1 MYLRRGGLTN
11 RSLDEQ
17 GSEKGKR
24 EWGKGKREWGWEKTS
39 EPCID
44 AEPDQ
49 GHWPS
54 IGY

>member
-1 MYLRRGGLTN
+1 MAFIVDTISISVY
-11 RSLDEQ
+11 
-17 GSEKGKR
+17 KR
-24 EWGKGKREWGWEKTS
+24 GKGKREREKTS

>member
-1 MYLRRGGLTN
+1 MAFVVDTI
-11 RSLDEQ
+11 SI
-17 GSEKGKR
+17 SVCEKGKR
-24 EWGKGKREWGWEKTS
+24 EWGKGKREWEWEKTS